1 MLERRE
7 VSAIAAVVM
16 MSVVFVASSR
26 AEDAIYVGAEKCKN
40 CHSAASKGDPY
51 DKWMGE
57 KHSQAFKALSSE
69 EGKKTAV
76 AKGIADATKDASC
89 LKCHV
94 TAFEA
99 PAAQK
104 HKKFD
109 PTMGVQCE
117 TCHGPASKHVDAR
130 MKDEGDD
137 DAKDAKLVELPKDE
151 IIGAPTAET
160 CYKCHN
166 TDSPNYVPFA
176 FNKFLPVIAHLDP
189 RKKRPA
195 DYLEKIP
202 PGPKDDPKAVTP
214 VKK

>member
-1 MLERRE
+1 MLHRRE
-7 VSAIAAVVM
+7 VSVIALLL
-16 MSVVFVASSR
+16 MSGVFVASSR

-40 CHSAASKGDPY
+40 CHSAPSKGDPY

-57 KHSQAFKALSSE
+57 KHSQAFKVLSSE
-69 EGKKTAV
+69 EAKKTALAKNV
-76 AKGIADATKDASC
+76 ADPTKDASC
-89 LKCHV
+89 LKCNV

-104 HKKFD
+104 SKKFD
-109 PTMGVQCE
+109 LTMGVQCE
-117 TCHGPASKHVDAR
+117 TCHGPGSKHVDAR
-130 MKDEGDD
+130 LKDEGDD
-137 DAKDAKLVELPKDE
+137 DAKDAKVVELPKGE
-151 IIGAPTAET
+151 IIAAPTAET

-166 TDSPNYVPFA
+166 KDSPNYVPFA
-176 FNKFLPVIAHLDP
+176 FNKFFPVIAHLDP

-202 PGPKDDPKAVTP
+202 PGPQDDPKAVAP